1 MTSEKILA
9 FARMTRKENGDG
21 KTGMMSEKM
30 LALLRQSSAQVAG
43 MT

>member
-1 MTSEKILA
+1 MSLLIKVPTRSGMTSEKILA

-21 KTGMMSEKM
+21 K
-30 LALLRQSSAQVAG
+30 AG

>member
-1 MTSEKILA
+1 MSQINFGYVHFLHCGNKKILA

-21 KTGMMSEKM
+21 K
-30 LALLRQSSAQVAG
+30 AG